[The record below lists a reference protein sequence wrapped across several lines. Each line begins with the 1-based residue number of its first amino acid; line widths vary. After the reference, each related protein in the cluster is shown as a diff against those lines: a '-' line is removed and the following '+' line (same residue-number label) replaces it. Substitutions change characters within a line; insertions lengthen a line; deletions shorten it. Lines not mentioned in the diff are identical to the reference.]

1 MLQIGDLI
9 ELITD
14 IPEKNLHSGMLGA
27 IVHCHNENY
36 YEIEFSNEDGETL
49 ACLALE
55 SKQFMLAWRSETK
68 QWLSAAER
76 VVNLIQNLPEG
87 TAEEILHY
95 ACFLSLKKQLPYMT
109 KTTAKAVAL

>member
-1 MLQIGDLI
+1 MLQLGDLI

-27 IVHCHNENY
+27 IVHCHNENN
-36 YEIEFSNEDGETL
+36 YEIEFNNEDGETL

-55 SKQFMLAWRSETK
+55 KNQFMLVWRSETK

-76 VVNLIQNLPEG
+76 VVNLIPNLPED

-95 ACFLSLKKQLPYMT
+95 ACFLSLKKQLPYI
-109 KTTAKAVAL
+109 KITAKSVAL

>member
-1 MLQIGDLI
+1 MLKIGDLI

-14 IPEKNLHSGMLGA
+14 IPERNLHSGMLGA
-27 IVHCHNENY
+27 IVHCHNENN

-55 SKQFMLAWRSETK
+55 KKQFMLVWRSETK

-76 VVNLIQNLPEG
+76 VVNLIPNLPED

-109 KTTAKAVAL
+109 KTTAKSVAL